1 MSAAAAMTTD
11 AGLASEIVPAR
22 NWLAVLGGVL
32 GAFMAVLN
40 IQVVNAS
47 LADIQGALGASL
59 DEGSWISTSY
69 LIAEIIVIP
78 LTGWLS
84 QVFGIKRYLL
94 ANVVL
99 FVACMIACAF
109 AWNLQAM
116 IAFRALAGFFGGAL
130 IPISFTII
138 LTRLPPAK
146 QMIGFALFGLTATQA
161 PSVGPTLGGWLSD
174 NYGWQYIF
182 YIQIVPGVLM
192 FLMLARGLD
201 NEPTHLGLLRKGDWL
216 GIALM
221 AIGLAALE
229 LMLEEGNR
237 EDWFESAFIVRSA
250 WAAAIFLS
258 LFVVLQLSRQEPLV
272 NLRLFVDRNFALG
285 STINTILGI
294 GLFGTVFLVP
304 RYLAQIQAFSAFQI
318 GEAMMWLGLPQL
330 LVVPIVLRLSSRVD
344 NRILIGFGCLV
355 FAASCFMNIHM
366 TADSAFDQMK
376 WSNIV
381 RGLSMPFIMQP
392 VSGVAMAGIAKSQAG
407 SASGLFNV
415 VRNLGGAV
423 GIAMVGAVL
432 TWREHFHSNLISE
445 HLSALDPQTQE
456 RVAAL
461 VRQFSLLGASPDLA
475 QMQAVAAIDGV
486 ARRESFIMAFS
497 DCFFLM
503 GVAFAHRGL
512 ACLPVASGRTRHSRR
527 RGRPLGLPARAPSK
541 QERCLTLLLDQIR
554 VEREELLGMA
564 DTAKRKPAYG
574 NQTVPIS
581 TDSRRREMRR
591 TRERSGRPTGTCG
604 NTSRLR

>member
-1 MSAAAAMTTD
+1 MSTAVATRSHPGSDANAAAD
-11 AGLASEIVPAR
+11 HVPAR

-94 ANVVL
+94 GSVVL
-99 FVACMIACAF
+99 FVAFMIACAF
-109 AWNLQAM
+109 AWNLESM
-116 IAFRALAGFFGGAL
+116 IAFRAFGGFFGGAL
-130 IPISFTII
+130 IPVAFTII
-138 LTRLPPAK
+138 LTRLPPSK
-146 QMIGFALFGLTATQA
+146 QMIGFALFGLSATQA
-161 PSVGPTLGGWLSD
+161 PSVGPTLGGWLTD

-182 YIQIVPGVLM
+182 YIQMVPGVAM

-201 NEPTHLGLLRKGDWL
+201 NAPLRLPLLRNGDWL

-221 AIGLAALE
+221 AVGLAALE
-229 LMLEEGNR
+229 VMLEEGNR
-237 EDWFESAFIVRSA
+237 QDWFESDFIVRFA
-250 WAAAIFLS
+250 WIAAIFLA
-258 LFVVLQLSRQEPLV
+258 LFVAVQLAKKEPLV
-272 NLRLFVDRNFALG
+272 DLRLFADRNFALG

-294 GLFGTVFLVP
+294 GLFSTVFLVP
-304 RYLAQIQAFSAFQI
+304 RYLAQIQGFSPFQI

-330 LVVPIVLRLSSRVD
+330 LVVPVVLRLSSRVD
-344 NRILIGFGCLV
+344 SRILIGFGCVV
-355 FAASCFMNIHM
+355 FAVSCFMNIHM
-366 TADSAFDQMK
+366 TVDSAYDQMM

-381 RGLSMPFIMQP
+381 RGISMPFIMQS
-392 VSGVAMAGIAKSQAG
+392 VSGVAMAAIPPAQAG

-432 TWREHFHSNLISE
+432 TWREHFHSNVISE
-445 HLSALDPQTQE
+445 HLSALAPQTQE
-456 RVAAL
+456 RLAAL
-461 VRQFSLLGASPDLA
+461 IQRFSSLGAGPELA
-475 QMQAVAAIDGV
+475 QLRAVAAIDGI

-503 GVAFAHRGL
+503 GVAFLVAVVLVCLLRRSKPGKAVAAH
-512 ACLPVASGRTRHSRR
+512 
-527 RGRPLGLPARAPSK
+527 
-541 QERCLTLLLDQIR
+541 
-554 VEREELLGMA
+554 
-564 DTAKRKPAYG
+564 
-574 NQTVPIS
+574 
-581 TDSRRREMRR
+581 
-591 TRERSGRPTGTCG
+591 
-604 NTSRLR
+604 

>member
-1 MSAAAAMTTD
+1 MTVTAVAAPHGDVAAPTV
-11 AGLASEIVPAR
+11 SAR

-59 DEGSWISTSY
+59 DEGSWISTAY

-84 QVFGIKRYLL
+84 QVFGLKRYLL

-99 FVACMIACAF
+99 FVAFMIACAF

-116 IAFRALAGFFGGAL
+116 IAFRALGGFFGGAL
-130 IPISFTII
+130 IPVAFTII
-138 LTRLPPAK
+138 LTRLPPSK

-161 PSVGPTLGGWLSD
+161 PSIGPTLGGWLSD

-182 YIQIVPGVLM
+182 YIQIVPGIVM

-201 NEPTHLGLLRKGDWL
+201 NEPMQLALLRKGDWL

-221 AIGLAALE
+221 ALGLAALE

-237 EDWFESAFIVRSA
+237 DDWFESDFIVRST
-250 WAAAIFLS
+250 WIAAIFLS
-258 LFVVLQLSRQEPLV
+258 LFVALQLARKEPLV
-272 NLRLFVDRNFALG
+272 NLRLFADRNFALG
-285 STINTILGI
+285 SAINTILGI
-294 GLFGTVFLVP
+294 GLFGSVFLVP
-304 RYLAQIQAFSAFQI
+304 RYLTQIQAFSAFQI

-330 LVVPIVLRLSSRVD
+330 LVVPIVLRLSSRID
-344 NRILIGFGCLV
+344 TRLLIGFGCLL
-355 FAASCFMNIHM
+355 FATSCFMNLHM
-366 TADSAFDQMK
+366 TVDSAFDQMK

-392 VSGVAMAGIAKSQAG
+392 VSGVAMAQIEKSQAG

-445 HLSALDPQTQE
+445 HLSALDPQTQD
-456 RVAAL
+456 RVMAL
-461 VRQFSLLGASPDLA
+461 VRQFTMLGADPDLA
-475 QMQAVAAIDGV
+475 QLRAVAAIDGV
-486 ARRESFIMAFS
+486 ARRESFVLAFS

-503 GVAFAHRGL
+503 GVAFLVAVLLIFLLRRAYPG
-512 ACLPVASGRTRHSRR
+512 AGSASGAH
-527 RGRPLGLPARAPSK
+527 
-541 QERCLTLLLDQIR
+541 
-554 VEREELLGMA
+554 
-564 DTAKRKPAYG
+564 
-574 NQTVPIS
+574 
-581 TDSRRREMRR
+581 
-591 TRERSGRPTGTCG
+591 
-604 NTSRLR
+604 